1 MSEARPEP
9 ARRRHAPAKW
19 RPSLALI
26 TGLVLATVLALPLV
40 GLFFFRIYENQL
52 IQRTEAELI
61 GQSAALAA
69 VLAAAAGEIDALPLG
84 AERSRRSQARSPEEP
99 YEPIEPRLDLARGPI
114 LGRRPDARPAEAPAD
129 PAFREIGRRIGPI
142 LVQIQATTL
151 AGFRILDP
159 QGVVIAGREEV
170 GLSLA
175 HVPEVA
181 GALRGEFRSVM
192 RARISKHAPP
202 PVYSVSR
209 GTSVRVFAAMPVIVK
224 ERVAGIVYASRTPS
238 NVVKQFYEE
247 RGKLALA
254 AISILAVTVLIGLL
268 FSRFVT
274 RPVHELIRR
283 TAEIGR
289 GGRSAIRPL
298 DHHGTREFAQLS
310 ESFLGMAES
319 LHERSDYL
327 RTFAAHVSHELK
339 SPLTA
344 IRGAAELML
353 DAAPGSMTEEERR
366 RFLGN
371 ILADAGRLTALVN
384 RLRELARADNPPIE
398 GKSTLGAVAASL
410 RGVAPGL
417 AIRLDGDPALR
428 LPLSPENAGIVLGHL
443 ADNAA
448 RHGARTLTLAAGRD
462 AAGLTLLVRDDGRG
476 IAPGNRG
483 RVFDTF
489 FTTRREE
496 GGTGMG
502 LAIVRS
508 LLERHGGSI
517 ALDEETG
524 DGAAFRIRLP

>member
-1 MSEARPEP
+1 MSDGRPHTP
-9 ARRRHAPAKW
+9 GKW

-26 TGLVLATVLALPLV
+26 IGLVLATVLALPLV
-40 GLFFFRIYENQL
+40 GLFFFRFYENQL

-61 GQSAALAA
+61 GQSAVLAA
-69 VLAAAAGEIDALPLG
+69 VAAQMAGEAPELPLG
-84 AERSRRSQARSPEEP
+84 AERPRAPPGRAPDEP
-99 YEPIEPRLDLARGPI
+99 YDPIEPRLDLAQGPI
-114 LGRRPDARPAEAPAD
+114 LGRRPDALPSAKPAD
-129 PAFREIGRRIGPI
+129 PAFLEIGRRLGPI
-142 LVQIQATTL
+142 LVQAQASTL

-159 QGVVIAGREEV
+159 RGVVIAGREEV

-181 GALRGEFRSVM
+181 AALRGEVRSVL
-192 RARISKHAPP
+192 RTRISRHPPP

-209 GTSVRVFAAMPVIVK
+209 GTSVRVFTAMPIVVGD
-224 ERVAGIVYASRTPS
+224 RLAGVVYASRTPS
-238 NVVKQFYEE
+238 NVVKQLYEE

-254 AISILAVTVLIGLL
+254 AAAILAVTALIGLL

-274 RPVHELIRR
+274 HPVHQLIRR

-289 GGRSAIRPL
+289 GDRSAIKPL
-298 DHHGTREFAQLS
+298 ERHGTREFAQLS
-310 ESFLGMAES
+310 ESFLAMAAS
-319 LHERSDYL
+319 LQERSDYL

-371 ILADAGRLTALVN
+371 ILADAGRLAALVN

-398 GKSTLGAVAASL
+398 GETNLGAAAAAL
-410 RGVAPGL
+410 RTAQPGL

-428 LPLSPENAGIVLGHL
+428 LPLSEENAGIVLGHL

-448 RHGARTLTLAAGRD
+448 RHGAGTLTLSARRD
-462 AAGLTLLVRDDGRG
+462 AAGLALLVRDDGGG
-476 IAPGNRG
+476 IAPGNRA
-483 RVFDTF
+483 RIFDTF

-508 LLERHGGSI
+508 LVERHGGTI